1 MDKTE
6 SKYRDIQF
14 YSLKNEALMSV
25 HSRDARIYAGMLEND
40 PHVVR
45 YKCIRPLDPGFM
57 GEVSRLGIRP
67 DYFDTAWASDFW
79 IENDDGSTSIR
90 EVVLGIQLIRKAMI
104 EKLELSR
111 RYWNRLDVGDWK
123 VVVMERG
130 GDGDVL

>member
-45 YKCIRPLDPGFM
+45 YKCILPLDPGFM
-57 GEVSRLGIRP
+57 GEVSRLGIRQEC
-67 DYFDTAWASDFW
+67 FDTAWASDFW
-79 IENDDGSTSIR
+79 IENEDGTTSIR
-90 EVVLGIQLIRKAMI
+90 EILPRGQILKKSAIQR
-104 EKLELSR
+104 LELSR